1 MQTSAII
8 LAAGQGTRMRSSL
21 AKVLHTLAG
30 RPLIQYC
37 LDATSSLSAN
47 KPVLVVG
54 HGSEAVREVV
64 GEAARFVYQEEQL
77 GTAHAVLTAE
87 TLLAGESELVLV
99 TNADM
104 PLITRE
110 TLTKLVHIQE
120 SNLGPIAML
129 TLHSTNPR
137 GFGRIIRG
145 NNGEIL
151 AIVEEA
157 QATPQQRL
165 INELNAAVYC
175 FRSDWL
181 WENLHKIGKSSKGE
195 YYLTDT
201 VALAV
206 QQGHAVQ
213 GLLLDDPCEAIGINT
228 RSHLAEAEHI
238 LQERINN
245 ALMLAGVTMRDPS
258 TVYVDASVTIG
269 EDTVILPNTHL
280 QGITVIGEGCIIG
293 PNSVIAD
300 SKIGNHCKIVSSM
313 LEKAILE
320 DHVEIGPFGHLRKG
334 AYLSRGVHMG
344 NFGEVKNSKLGE
356 GVKIGHFSYIGDA
369 QIGEDVNI
377 GAGTI
382 TCNFD
387 GSMKH
392 PTEIGAGAFI
402 GSDTMLV
409 APVKIGRGARTGAG
423 SVVTHDVPPNCVVV
437 GVPARPLEK
446 NNK

>member
-1 MQTSAII
+1 MQTTALI

-21 AKVLHTLAG
+21 VKVLHTLAG
-30 RPLIQYC
+30 KPLIQYS
-37 LDATSSLSAN
+37 LDVTTSLSSN

-54 HGSEAVREVV
+54 HGSDAVREVV
-64 GEAARFVYQEEQL
+64 GDAARFVYQEEQL

-87 TLLAGESELVLV
+87 DLLAGESDLVLV

-104 PLITRE
+104 PLLTRQ
-110 TLTKLVHIQE
+110 TLTRLVQMQE
-120 SNLGPIAML
+120 SNSGPITML

-145 NNGEIL
+145 GNGDIL

-157 QATPQQRL
+157 QATPQQLL

-181 WENLHKIGKSSKGE
+181 WENLHKINISPKGE
-195 YYLTDT
+195 YYLTDS

-206 QQGHAVQ
+206 QQGQTVQ
-213 GLLLDDPCEAIGINT
+213 GLVLDDPSEAIGINT
-228 RSHLAEAEHI
+228 RTHLAEAEHI
-238 LQERINN
+238 LQGRINSGW
-245 ALMLAGVTMRDPS
+245 MLAGVTMRDPS

-269 EDTVILPNTHL
+269 QDTVILPNTHL
-280 QGITVIGEGCIIG
+280 QGITIIGEGCILG
-293 PNSVIAD
+293 PNSVITN
-300 SKIGNHCKIVSSM
+300 SNIGDHCKIVSSM
-313 LEKAILE
+313 VEKAILE

-334 AYLSRGVHMG
+334 AYLSQGVHMG
-344 NFGEVKNSKLGE
+344 NFGEVKNSRLGAR
-356 GVKIGHFSYIGDA
+356 VKVGHFSYIGDA
-369 QIGEDVNI
+369 QIGDDVNI

-387 GSMKH
+387 GSKKH

-409 APVKIGRGARTGAG
+409 APVKIGERARTGAG
-423 SVVTHDVPPNCVVV
+423 SVVTHDVPPDCVVV